1 MPTTL
6 PDIYVTSVAEGLAF
20 QSASQAG
27 EEALLAFS
35 LIRGTIAV
43 VSEEDAEALFEA
55 LDAKGIRTQPLG

>member
-1 MPTTL
+1 MPTSL

-27 EEALLAFS
+27 QEALSAFP

-43 VSEEDAEALFEA
+43 VPEQDAEALFEA
-55 LDAKGIRTQPLG
+55 LDAKGIRTLPLG